1 MAAGIAA
8 LKATAQ
14 NNVLGWNLMVCSCFI
29 GVLLGTERSNFD
41 LSVPSY

>member
-29 GVLLGTERSNFD
+29 GNVLLCLIGDGEIKF
-41 LSVPSY
+41 